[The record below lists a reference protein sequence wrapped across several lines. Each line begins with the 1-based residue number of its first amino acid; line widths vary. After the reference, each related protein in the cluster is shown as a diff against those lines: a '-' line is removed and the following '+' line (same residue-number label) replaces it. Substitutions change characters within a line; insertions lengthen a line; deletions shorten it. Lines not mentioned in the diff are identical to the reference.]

1 MIKSES
7 AIDKVKIVFAYGSF
21 EHIGV
26 NDIL

>member
-7 AIDKVKIVFAYGSF
+7 AIDKVKIVFVYGSF

-26 NDIL
+26 NDII